1 MKSLFIAIEG
11 LDGSGGTTQ
20 SRLLKEWFEQQGHS
34 VLLTREPSQG
44 PVGRFIKENLLTNT
58 ENRRLGENI
67 FPYLFAADRQDH
79 LDHEIFPALM
89 DGKMVITDRYYHSSL
104 AYQGLTLGI
113 PFVANINAVFR
124 KPDLTLILWLQPEV
138 SFERIKL
145 RGAPVER
152 YETLDHLRSIE
163 EAYKSVLA
171 HCRSQ
176 GENIIR
182 VDARG
187 TIDEV
192 HQKVIGYVQE
202 LLSSSVDQ

>member
-1 MKSLFIAIEG
+1 MKPLFIAIEG

-20 SRLLKEWFEQQGHS
+20 SRLLKEWLEQNGHN
-34 VLLTREPSQG
+34 VHLTREPSEG
-44 PVGRFIKENLLTNT
+44 PVGKFIKSSLLSNVQ
-58 ENRRLGENI
+58 ERPLGENI

-79 LDHEIFPALM
+79 LDNEIFPALKK
-89 DGKMVITDRYYHSSL
+89 GKFVITDRYYHSSF

-113 PFVANINAVFR
+113 PFVANLNSVFR

-138 SFERIKL
+138 SFERIKM

-163 EAYKSVLA
+163 ESYRSVLA
-171 HCRSQ
+171 HCRAQ

-192 HQKVIGYVQE
+192 HQKVIALVQE
-202 LLSSSVDQ
+202 TIKSNT

>member
-1 MKSLFIAIEG
+1 MKPLFIAIEG

-20 SRLLKEWFEQQGHS
+20 SRLLKEWLEQNGHN
-34 VLLTREPSQG
+34 VHLTREPSEG
-44 PVGRFIKENLLTNT
+44 PVGKFIKSSLLSSGQD
-58 ENRRLGENI
+58 RPLGENI

-79 LDHEIFPALM
+79 LDNEIFPALKA
-89 DGKMVITDRYYHSSL
+89 GKFVITDRYYHSSL

-113 PFVANINAVFR
+113 PFVANLNSVFR

-138 SFERIKL
+138 SFERIKM

-163 EAYKSVLA
+163 EAYRSVLA
-171 HCRSQ
+171 HCRAQ

-192 HQKVIGYVQE
+192 HQKVVALVQE
-202 LLSSSVDQ
+202 TIKSNN

>member
-1 MKSLFIAIEG
+1 MKPLFIAIEG

-20 SRLLKEWFEQQGHS
+20 SRLLKEWLEQNDHN
-34 VLLTREPSQG
+34 VHLTREPSEG
-44 PVGRFIKENLLTNT
+44 PVGKFIKSALLSNLQERT
-58 ENRRLGENI
+58 LGENI

-79 LDHEIFPALM
+79 LDNEIFPALKE
-89 DGKMVITDRYYHSSL
+89 GKFVITDRYYHSSL

-113 PFVANINAVFR
+113 PFVANLNSVFR

-138 SFERIKL
+138 SFERIKM

-171 HCRSQ
+171 HCRAQ

-187 TIDEV
+187 SIDEV
-192 HQKVIGYVQE
+192 HQKVVALVQDTIK
-202 LLSSSVDQ
+202 SNN

>member
-1 MKSLFIAIEG
+1 MKPLFIAIEG

-20 SRLLKEWFEQQGHS
+20 SRLLKEWLEQNGHN
-34 VLLTREPSQG
+34 VHLTREPSEG
-44 PVGRFIKENLLTNT
+44 PVGKFIKSSLLSNAQ
-58 ENRRLGENI
+58 ERPLGENI

-79 LDHEIFPALM
+79 LDNEIFPALKE
-89 DGKMVITDRYYHSSL
+89 GKFVVTDRYYHSSL

-113 PFVANINAVFR
+113 PFVANINSVFR

-138 SFERIKL
+138 SFERIKM

-171 HCRSQ
+171 HCRAQ

-192 HQKVIGYVQE
+192 HQKVVALVQE
-202 LLSSSVDQ
+202 TIKSNN

>member
-1 MKSLFIAIEG
+1 MKPLFIAIEG

-20 SRLLKEWFEQQGHS
+20 SHLLKEWLEQNGQNVH
-34 VLLTREPSQG
+34 LTREPSEG
-44 PVGRFIKENLLTNT
+44 PVGKFIKSALLSNAQ
-58 ENRRLGENI
+58 ERVLGENI

-79 LDHEIFPALM
+79 LDHEIFPALKE
-89 DGKMVITDRYYHSSL
+89 GKFVITDRYYHSSL

-113 PFVANINAVFR
+113 PFVANLNSVFR

-138 SFERIKL
+138 SFERIKI

-163 EAYKSVLA
+163 EAYRSVLA
-171 HCRSQ
+171 HCRAQ

-192 HQKVIGYVQE
+192 HQKVVALVQDTIK
-202 LLSSSVDQ
+202 SNN

>member
-1 MKSLFIAIEG
+1 MKPLFIAIEG

-20 SRLLKEWFEQQGHS
+20 SRLLKEWLEQNGHN
-34 VLLTREPSQG
+34 VHLTREPSEG
-44 PVGRFIKENLLTNT
+44 PVGKFIKSALLNNT
-58 ENRRLGENI
+58 QERVLGENI

-79 LDHEIFPALM
+79 LDNEIFPALKE
-89 DGKMVITDRYYHSSL
+89 GKFVITDRYYHSSL

-113 PFVANINAVFR
+113 PFVANLNSVFR
-124 KPDLTLILWLQPEV
+124 QPDLTLILWLQPEV
-138 SFERIKL
+138 SFERIKI

-163 EAYKSVLA
+163 EAYRSVLA
-171 HCRSQ
+171 HCRAQ

-192 HQKVIGYVQE
+192 HQKVVGLVQDTIK
-202 LLSSSVDQ
+202 SNN

>member
-1 MKSLFIAIEG
+1 MKPLFIAIEG

-20 SRLLKEWFEQQGHS
+20 SRLLKEWLEQNGHN
-34 VLLTREPSQG
+34 VHLTREPSAG
-44 PVGRFIKENLLTNT
+44 PVGKFIKSALLSDEQERT
-58 ENRRLGENI
+58 LGENI

-79 LDHEIFPALM
+79 LDNEIFPALKE
-89 DGKMVITDRYYHSSL
+89 GKFVLTDRYYHSSL

-113 PFVANINAVFR
+113 PFVANLNSVFR

-138 SFERIKL
+138 SFERIKM

-171 HCRSQ
+171 HCRAQ

-192 HQKVIGYVQE
+192 HQKVIGLVQDTIK
-202 LLSSSVDQ
+202 SNN